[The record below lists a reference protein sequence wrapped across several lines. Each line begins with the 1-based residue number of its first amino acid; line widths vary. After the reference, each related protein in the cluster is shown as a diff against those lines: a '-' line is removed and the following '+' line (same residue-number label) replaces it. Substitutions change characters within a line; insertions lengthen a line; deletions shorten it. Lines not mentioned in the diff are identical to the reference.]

1 MSNISDEII
10 RAAIDLRKKDIID
23 WLSAIIRFPSENHPP
38 NGDEKEVQ
46 LFISDECRGDGFY
59 VDMFS
64 PDEIPQIQEHPYW
77 LSGREYLNE
86 RKNVV
91 SVWKGSGKG
100 RSILLS
106 GHCDVAPADE
116 KKWKICKP
124 YEPVIRDGKL
134 YGRGSCDQKGGLA
147 AAFWAMKILKE
158 SGFNPKGDII
168 FESVVDEE
176 FAGGNG
182 TLASRLKGY
191 NADFAILTE
200 PSNKNIYIGSI
211 GAFLGEVILSGKGSL
226 PFFVKAVP
234 NPLNGISKVIKY
246 FEEWEKYWQSLNSH
260 PLYSG
265 QDQKLMVV
273 LYEVSSK
280 DDTDP
285 IQMGIPQEIRLSWI
299 TWCYP
304 GMATKT
310 FYDIFNKFWREK
322 LQADADLKL
331 FNFVNKPTYHLVRP
345 WEMSEKSSGV
355 KELTQTICA
364 YCNNEPVITGAPFSC
379 DMAIYGDVGK
389 MSTVILGPGGG
400 NLHTNDEWVQVD
412 DIFNLIGIY
421 MMFIKNW
428 CG

>member
-1 MSNISDEII
+1 MSNISEGII
-10 RAAIDLRKKDIID
+10 RETINLRKRYIVD
-23 WLSAIIRFPSENHPP
+23 WLSQIIRFPSENHPP
-38 NGDEKEVQ
+38 YGDEREIQ
-46 LFISDECRGDGFY
+46 LFISDECQSNGFS

-64 PDEIPQIQEHPYW
+64 PDEIPQIREHPSW

-106 GHCDVAPADE
+106 GHCDVAPADVE
-116 KKWKICKP
+116 KWKVCKP
-124 YEPVIRDGKL
+124 YEPVIKDGKL

-147 AAFWAMKILKE
+147 AAFWAVKILKE
-158 SGFNPKGDII
+158 LGFEPKGDII

-200 PSNKNIYIGSI
+200 PSNGCIYIGSI
-211 GAFLGEVILSGKGSL
+211 GAFLGEVLLSGKGSL
-226 PFFVKAVP
+226 PFFDKAVP

-246 FEEWEKYWQSLNSH
+246 FEEWEKYWQSSNSH
-260 PLYSG
+260 TLYPG
-265 QDQKLMVV
+265 KDQKLMVV
-273 LYEVSSK
+273 LYEISSK
-280 DDTDP
+280 KDSDP

-304 GMATKT
+304 GMDEQT
-310 FYDIFNKFWREK
+310 FYKIFNKFWDEK
-322 LQADADLKL
+322 LQADEDLEL
-331 FNFVNKPTYHLVRP
+331 FDFTNKPTYHLVRP

-355 KELTQTICA
+355 KELAEIIRL
-364 YCNNEPVITGAPFSC
+364 YSSHEPVITGAPFSC

-389 MSTVILGPGGG
+389 MPAVILGPEGG
-400 NLHTNDEWVQVD
+400 NLHTNDEWVLVD

>member
-1 MSNISDEII
+1 MSNISEGMI
-10 RAAIDLRKKDIID
+10 RKAIDLRKRDIID
-23 WLSAIIRFPSENHPP
+23 WLSQIIRFPSENHPP
-38 NGDEKEVQ
+38 YGDEREIQ
-46 LFISDECRGDGFY
+46 LFISDECQSSGFF
-59 VDMFS
+59 VDMFL

-77 LSGREYLNE
+77 LPGRKYLNE

-91 SVWKGSGKG
+91 SVWKGSGQG

-116 KKWKICKP
+116 EKWKIGKP
-124 YEPVIRDGKL
+124 YRPVVKDGKL

-147 AAFWAMKILKE
+147 AAFWAIKILKE
-158 SGFNPKGDII
+158 LDFKPKGDII
-168 FESVVDEE
+168 FESIVDEE

-182 TLASRLKGY
+182 ALASRLKGY

-211 GAFLGEVILSGKGSL
+211 GAFLGEVLLSGKGSL
-226 PFFVKAVP
+226 PFFDKAVP

-260 PLYSG
+260 PLYLG

-273 LYEVSSK
+273 LYKINSK
-280 DDTDP
+280 KDNDP
-285 IQMGIPQEIRLSWI
+285 IQMGIPQEIGLSWI

-304 GMATKT
+304 GMDEQT
-310 FYDIFNKFWREK
+310 FYSIFNKFWDEK
-322 LQADADLKL
+322 LQVDTDLKL
-331 FNFVNKPTYHLVRP
+331 FDFVNKPTYHLVRP
-345 WEMSEKSSGV
+345 WEMSEKSKGV
-355 KELTQTICA
+355 KELTETIKT
-364 YCNNEPVITGAPFSC
+364 YSDREPVITGAPFSC

-389 MSTVILGPGGG
+389 MPTVILGPEGG
-400 NLHTNDEWVQVD
+400 NLHTNDEWVLVD

-421 MMFIKNW
+421 MLFINNW
-428 CG
+428 CE